1 MAKKGLHVVP
11 SPRGGWAVRQSGA
24 SRATRTFE
32 TQDDAI
38 VFARGEAKKTSGELY
53 VHRSDGTVRDRASY
67 GADPHPPVAKR

>member
-32 TQDDAI
+32 TQHDAI
-38 VFARGEAKKTSGELY
+38 AFARGEAKKSSGELY
-53 VHRSDGTVRDRASY
+53 VHRPDGTVRDRASF
-67 GADPHPPVAKR
+67 AAEPQRLAAKR